1 MSPEWKTS
9 LSATERYETIQKIQS
24 DLGLSM
30 SDAVSLEQNA
40 YAVSI
45 TRDDYSTRCRAPP
58 STLIPQHDAK
68 SEAREDDDE
77 APDTGIHIGTYR
89 NCVPV
94 SDGITSEVYRSGSTA
109 LKVIVN
115 FHRDIEP
122 HNPQRESRILDLLRD
137 KPSIIQLL
145 DVFRDQEQRLVLAF
159 PFMPLTLGDLFSTH
173 HPSKPQ
179 IKHIFHDVLR
189 GLQYIHSQGIIHRD
203 IKPSAVLL
211 SSPSGPAFLSDFGTA
226 WHPDLS
232 AAAEPPSAKVLDI
245 GTGPYRAPEV
255 LFADRAYG
263 PPVDMWG
270 VGVMLSEAIS
280 GAPIFE
286 SRPSHEDGNQL
297 GLILSIF
304 KTLGTP
310 TPETWPE
317 AKDFKITPF
326 EMWNVFPA
334 RSWEGDILPDV
345 DPGFRELVAGMV
357 RYDGKRTTAEEALKY
372 VEKLELQPE

>member
-9 LSATERYETIQKIQS
+9 LSATERQS

-30 SDAVSLEQNA
+30 GDAISLEQNA

-68 SEAREDDDE
+68 NEAREDDDE
-77 APDTGIHIGTYR
+77 VPDTGIHIGTYR

-115 FHRDIEP
+115 FHQDIEP

-159 PFMPLTLGDLFSTH
+159 PFMPLTLGDLLDSNH
-173 HPSKPQ
+173 HHRPSKPQ

-189 GLQYIHSQGIIHRD
+189 GLH
-203 IKPSAVLL
+203 
-211 SSPSGPAFLSDFGTA
+211 
-226 WHPDLS
+226 
-232 AAAEPPSAKVLDI
+232 
-245 GTGPYRAPEV
+245 
-255 LFADRAYG
+255 
-263 PPVDMWG
+263 
-270 VGVMLSEAIS
+270 
-280 GAPIFE
+280 
-286 SRPSHEDGNQL
+286 
-297 GLILSIF
+297 IF

-317 AKDFKITPF
+317 AKDFKISPF

-372 VEKLELQPE
+372 IEQLELQPE